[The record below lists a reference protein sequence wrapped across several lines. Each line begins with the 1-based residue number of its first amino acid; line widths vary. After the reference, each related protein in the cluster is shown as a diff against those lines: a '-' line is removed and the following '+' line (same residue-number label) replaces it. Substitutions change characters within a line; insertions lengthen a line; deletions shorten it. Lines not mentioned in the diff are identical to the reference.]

1 MISLIDLLEES
12 LLLELFSG
20 PSDYEVVRADKS
32 KFITRQNIGKR
43 DIIFLADLYDEG
55 DADIEFAEVAKDTPI
70 KDYSKKGTYAL
81 TGSGDEIKVFAMVA
95 KSIKE
100 MVSRYEPTKINFSA
114 EKDGNGRRPSV
125 YERMLK
131 KSLPDYEI
139 TKYDS
144 KVTGKHGAVLFTLY
158 KK

>member
-1 MISLIDLLEES
+1 MLAEAFNGKAEYTVLK
-12 LLLELFSG
+12 
-20 PSDYEVVRADKS
+20 ADKY
-32 KFITRQNIGKR
+32 KFITRQQIGDR
-43 DIIFLADLYDEG
+43 DIVFLGDITTDG